1 MLLKPINL
9 LLFYATSF
17 FLVSWFL
24 VTPAK
29 SQLTSKQVI
38 DLKNIKTLQAEL
50 QINAGTF
57 KLTTQDQRAVNASFN
72 YTRKN
77 WKPEIKFT
85 PQAGKGILSI
95 KQPEEKNTNMQEKER
110 NEWEIKMPRSVPTD
124 LKFRMGAGEGTVN
137 LSGAKVNRLE
147 MEAGAGDFKVNLANT
162 SVANLK
168 VSAGVGALTLN
179 LTGNRTNNLKAEING
194 GIGDLNLVLPRQ
206 TGVRVKVS
214 GLGDIESG
222 GLKKQGGY
230 FVNDA
235 YGKTSQLL
243 DITVSAGLGSIK
255 IQLEK

>member
-1 MLLKPINL
+1 MLPKPFKL
-9 LLFYATSF
+9 LLFYAASF

-24 VTPAK
+24 ATPAK
-29 SQLTSKQVI
+29 SQLISKQTI
-38 DLKNIKTLQAEL
+38 DLKNIKNLQAEL
-50 QINAGTF
+50 QLNAGTF
-57 KLTTQDQRAVNASFN
+57 KLTTQDQAAVNASFN

-162 SVANLK
+162 AVASLK

-179 LTGNRTNNLKAEING
+179 LTGKRNTNLKAEING
-194 GIGDLNLVLPRQ
+194 GIGDLTLVLPRQ

-214 GLGDIESG
+214 GLGGVESRT
-222 GLKKQGGY
+222 LRKQGGY
-230 FVNDA
+230 YVNDA
-235 YGKTSQLL
+235 YGKTPQNL
-243 DITVSAGLGSIK
+243 DITVSAGMGSIK
-255 IQLEK
+255 MELEK

>member
-1 MLLKPINL
+1 MLLQPFKFL
-9 LLFYATSF
+9 LIYFSGF
-17 FLVSWFL
+17 FLLSNILPVS
-24 VTPAK
+24 TII
-29 SQLTSKQVI
+29 QQTTRQVI

-57 KLTTQDQRAVNASFN
+57 KLSTQDQAAVNASFN
-72 YTRKN
+72 YTRKA

-95 KQPEEKNTNMQEKER
+95 KQPDEKNTNMQKEER

-137 LSGAKVNRLE
+137 LSGAKINRLE

-162 SVANLK
+162 SVASLK
-168 VSAGVGALTLN
+168 ISAGVGALTLN
-179 LTGNRTNNLKAEING
+179 LTGSRTSNLKADISG
-194 GIGDLNLVLPRQ
+194 GIGDLTLVLPRK

-230 FVNDA
+230 FVNEA
-235 YGKTSQLL
+235 YGKTPQHL
-243 DITVSAGLGSIK
+243 DITVSAGLGAIK
-255 IQLEK
+255 IELEK

>member
-1 MLLKPINL
+1 MLLQPFKFL
-9 LLFYATSF
+9 LIYLSGF
-17 FLVSWFL
+17 FLLSNIL
-24 VTPAK
+24 PESTTI
-29 SQLTSKQVI
+29 QQTTRQEI

-57 KLTTQDQRAVNASFN
+57 KLTTHDQPAVNTSFN
-72 YTRKN
+72 YTRKA

-95 KQPEEKNTNMQEKER
+95 KQPEEKNTNMQKEER

-124 LKFRMGAGEGTVN
+124 LKFRMGAGEGSVN

-162 SVANLK
+162 SVASLK
-168 VSAGVGALTLN
+168 ISAGVGALTLN
-179 LTGNRTNNLKAEING
+179 LTGSRTNNLKADISG
-194 GIGDLNLVLPRQ
+194 GIGDLTLVLPRK

-230 FVNDA
+230 FVNEA
-235 YGKTSQLL
+235 YGKTPQHL
-243 DITVSAGLGSIK
+243 DITVSAGLGAIK
-255 IQLEK
+255 IELEK